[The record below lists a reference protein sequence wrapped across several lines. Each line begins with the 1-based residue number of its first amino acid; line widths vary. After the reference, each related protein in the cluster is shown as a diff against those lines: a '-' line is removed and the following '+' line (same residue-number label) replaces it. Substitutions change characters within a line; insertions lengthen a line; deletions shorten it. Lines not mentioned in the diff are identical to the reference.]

1 MKQTWKTAVRRAVY
15 QHQAALRKS
24 RVICDSDFFRFSAII
39 NDKDPSNFW
48 HFSSNCS
55 EISQCKFICKLI
67 SDQPYENSNIC
78 QLCGV
83 FFFCDFFT
91 HTHITCSCAATYLI
105 RYNWWTVISYFL
117 YICPCSELHGLLDE
131 ELFFTLL
138 GRKQSVSWTRMTH
151 GPFNSLILS

>member
-48 HFSSNCS
+48 HFSSNCY
-55 EISQCKFICKLI
+55 EISQCKFIWKLI
-67 SDQPYENSNIC
+67 SDQSYENSNIC

-83 FFFCDFFT
+83 FFFF
-91 HTHITCSCAATYLI
+91 
-105 RYNWWTVISYFL
+105 VIS
-117 YICPCSELHGLLDE
+117 LL
-131 ELFFTLL
+131 TLTL
-138 GRKQSVSWTRMTH
+138 PAPVQRLSWFAIIGERLSHIFCTSVLV
-151 GPFNSLILS
+151 PNSTAF